1 MNAHFVNYQIYRET
15 MKPFKKFIAEADT
28 SGAFEMEAALV
39 AAANNDK
46 KAKFKDPEV
55 TVAGAMKVLKREKLT
70 GKGKFPESRYDVTKE
85 WASFFDGKVPSST
98 KTPKTDIV
106 IGKNKISLKTGNA
119 QLMSGQRPEA
129 NATFFAAMK
138 SVDNTALLKKIEK
151 EIGQLKTSFKLTDK
165 KGKQVHGNKSDL
177 VGTAKGKVFEEID
190 EFHMKFKNDLRK
202 AFKQNS
208 AFAEEFTFEAMTG
221 MQKFGNNVGTADSF
235 LITNKEGSKSSFHK
249 VKSASDKYVKKI
261 ASQVKPDV
269 KFKSSSVKGSANKS
283 GDKIYSFWATV
294 GLGVKMVLDEGFEQI
309 EKELMTEGI
318 ADVWDKLKDKV
329 GNLFNKFISY
339 IMEKFAQAKEWIGD
353 NFKRLMEYM
362 DYEPIVSHGNNI
374 SW

>member
-1 MNAHFVNYQIYRET
+1 
-15 MKPFKKFIAEADT
+15 MKSFKNFLKEADT

-39 AAANNDK
+39 AAANKDK

-55 TVAGAMKVLKREKLT
+55 TVAGAMKVLKREKIS
-70 GKGKFPESRYDVTKE
+70 GKGKFPSSRYDVTKE

-98 KTPKTDIV
+98 KTPKTDII
-106 IGKNKISLKTGNA
+106 IGKNRISLKTGNA

-165 KGKQVHGNKSDL
+165 KGKQIHGNKSDL
-177 VGTAKGKVFEEID
+177 VGTAKGKVFKEID
-190 EFHMKFKNDLRK
+190 EFHTQFKNDLRK
-202 AFKQNS
+202 AFNQNS
-208 AFAEEFTFEAMTG
+208 SFAEEFTFEAMTG
-221 MQKFGNNVGTADSF
+221 MQKFGNNIGTADSF
-235 LITNKEGSKSSFHK
+235 LITNKAGSKSAFHK

-283 GDKIYSFWATV
+283 GDKVYSFWATV

-309 EKELMTEGI
+309 EKELMTEDI
-318 ADVWDKLKDKV
+318 ADVWNKLKDKV

>member
-1 MNAHFVNYQIYRET
+1 
-15 MKPFKKFIAEADT
+15 MKTFKKFIAEADT

-55 TVAGAMKVLKREKLT
+55 TVAGAMKVLKREKIS
-70 GKGKFPESRYDVTKE
+70 GKGKFPENRYDVTTE

-98 KTPKTDIV
+98 KTPKTDII
-106 IGKNKISLKTGNA
+106 IGKNRISLKTGNA

-138 SVDNTALLKKIEK
+138 SVDSTTLLKKIEK

-190 EFHMKFKNDLRK
+190 EFHTKFKNDLRK

-235 LITNKEGSKSSFHK
+235 LITNKAGSKSAFHK

-283 GDKIYSFWATV
+283 GNKVYSFWATV

-309 EKELMTEGI
+309 EKEMLAEGFVDRVGDYYNKI
-318 ADVWDKLKDKV
+318 KDKV
-329 GNLFNKFISY
+329 GKLFNKFISF

>member
-1 MNAHFVNYQIYRET
+1 
-15 MKPFKKFIAEADT
+15 MKTFKTFIAEADT

-39 AAANNDK
+39 AAANKDK

-55 TVAGAMKVLKREKLT
+55 TVAGAMKVLKREKIS
-70 GKGKFPESRYDVTKE
+70 GKGKFPSSRYDVTTE

-98 KTPKTDIV
+98 KTPKTDII
-106 IGKNKISLKTGNA
+106 IGKNRISLKTGNA

-190 EFHMKFKNDLRK
+190 DFHTKFKNDLRK
-202 AFKQNS
+202 VFKQNS

-235 LITNKEGSKSSFHK
+235 LITNKVGSKSAFHK

-283 GDKIYSFWATV
+283 GDKVYSFWATV

-318 ADVWDKLKDKV
+318 GDVWNKLKDKV

-339 IMEKFAQAKEWIGD
+339 IMEKFQQAKEWIGN